1 MATQEG
7 TQTLPFHA
15 GSVNLHF
22 HRVFCFPIRN
32 YNRWTIEFCVYQCT
46 VTLH

>member
-7 TQTLPFHA
+7 TQTLPFHT

-22 HRVFCFPIRN
+22 YHVFVSLYATTTDGQLNFARIS
-32 YNRWTIEFCVYQCT
+32 VQ
-46 VTLH
+46 